1 MTAPPPELLEGPF
14 LHGQSPLGGQTQDSQ
29 FRPVKETEVEIRK
42 GAAQEIDRLERVIN
56 LGQRILV
63 LRNAPGYQQFESS
76 VRDLRTHAQNEMVGC
91 TAGNEQLR
99 ILQGRCQGLGSILA
113 LMRNTEQN
121 LESLAQQLEVAQHK
135 AQMLIREDGKVVP
148 EPAAGGI

>member
-14 LHGQSPLGGQTQDSQ
+14 LHGQSPLGGQEQDSQ
-29 FRPVKETEVEIRK
+29 FRPVKETETEIRK
-42 GAAQEIDRLERVIN
+42 GAAKEIDRLERVIN

-135 AQMLIREDGKVVP
+135 AMTLIREDGKVVP